1 MSRKKTDKKR
11 FRKAAPQQ
19 GISSWLV
26 IGGIALVLAAIY
38 FVNQGQAGASGSASL
53 EAEWQQ
59 ALAEKRPT
67 FVFLHSA
74 DCIPCKVMMDV
85 ADEVYPAE
93 FEDRVALIDVDVYD
107 QRNNNL
113 MRAERL
119 QSIPTLVF
127 YDAQGNRN
135 VYIGAMQADQFRQ
148 TMSELAAGP
157 LASARTSSSRMR
169 VIEGWT

>member
-1 MSRKKTDKKR
+1 MSHKKTEKKPI
-11 FRKAAPQQ
+11 RKAAPQK
-19 GISSWLV
+19 GISSWFV

-38 FVNQGQAGASGSASL
+38 FVNQGKAGPSDSVSL

-67 FVFLHSA
+67 FVFLHSN
-74 DCIPCKVMMDV
+74 DCIPCKAMIDV
-85 ADEVYPAE
+85 VDEVYPE
-93 FEDRVALIDVDVYD
+93 FDGKVTLIDVDVYD

-113 MRAERL
+113 MRQERL

-127 YDAQGNRN
+127 YDAQGNRQ
-135 VYIGAMQADQFRQ
+135 VTIGAMQADQFRQ

-157 LASARTSSSRMR
+157 
-169 VIEGWT
+169 

>member
-1 MSRKKTDKKR
+1 VNVFFKEDKSMSRKKTDKKR
-11 FRKAAPQQ
+11 IRKAAPQK

-67 FVFLHSA
+67 FVFLHST
-74 DCIPCKVMMDV
+74 DCIPCKAMMDV
-85 ADEVYPAE
+85 VDEVYPE
-93 FEDRVALIDVDVYD
+93 FEGRVTLIDVDVYD
-107 QRNNNL
+107 QRNTNL

-157 LASARTSSSRMR
+157 
-169 VIEGWT
+169 